1 MSISLQPRPSQLTL
15 HSPEE
20 EEDLGWREPWYHSDD
35 ELDPSGVGIG
45 TTNRSQ
51 HTTKGKAKATGYKPR
66 SSSPNG
72 GTDGPSNLPSQRR
85 TVEAYPPTTNEDTD
99 TQRVVKVS

>member
-20 EEDLGWREPWYHSDD
+20 EEDLGWKGPWYHSDD
-35 ELDPSGVGIG
+35 ELDPSGVG

-51 HTTKGKAKATGYKPR
+51 HTTKGKAKATGYRPR
-66 SSSPNG
+66 SSSPYPNG
-72 GTDGPSNLPSQRR
+72 GTDELSNLPSQRKN
-85 TVEAYPPTTNEDTD
+85 VEAYPPTTNEDAD
-99 TQRVVKVS
+99 TRRVVEVS